1 MFQDET
7 RYPDNR
13 PRSNFVFLG
22 YPYTPAIAADDYKRV
37 IKEIETEFGI
47 RMWYFLDEI
56 TTSEMMRKVWRAIL
70 RSDFCIFDISDGNP
84 NVAFELGLAVS
95 QFKKCMTLL
104 KTGTKNPL
112 GSADLGYSERSEYT
126 SAETLKERIKTILTS
141 KSTYLKLVRETSY
154 QIYDSNAPQTRTE
167 IEEFIRSIVED
178 DLSEQERDQGRGN
191 QAVRRQS
198 QNGRR
203 HPEQPESTGRGRD
216 LRGQARSPLGVPRQ
230 LGVPRPRGRGP
241 GLTPR
246 SS

>member
-7 RYPDNR
+7 KYPDNR

-22 YPYTPAIAADDYKRV
+22 YPYSPAVAADDYKRV
-37 IKEIETEFGI
+37 VKEVETEFGI

-70 RSDFCIFDISDGNP
+70 RSDFCIFDISEGNP

-104 KTGTKNPL
+104 KAGTKNPL

-126 SAETLKERIKTILTS
+126 SAETLKERFRTILAS

-154 QIYDSNAPQTRTE
+154 QIYDSNAPETRIE
-167 IEEFIRSIVED
+167 IEELIKTIVKAIYFNKSITKENATKLCTGKRGMADQILNSLRAEGVVEIA
-178 DLSEQERDQGRGN
+178 GAKRG
-191 QAVRRQS
+191 AKWVFLDS
-198 QNGRR
+198 WVY
-203 HPEQPESTGRGRD
+203 HDHEV
-216 LRGQARSPLGVPRQ
+216 A
-230 LGVPRPRGRGP
+230 
-241 GLTPR
+241 GLA
-246 SS
+246 